1 MSKRQAS
8 FDAADSTI
16 ISVSASEITPGF
28 AAAPDCEAPAPT
40 PDFSS
45 SAASG
50 TIRAER
56 PALSASVDPNAPPSP
71 SKVASSST
79 HPFAEG
85 TYCGSWACGRPEGRG
100 TYTSHLG
107 SSFTGVW
114 RRGWANGSGIYHWA
128 DGRCDI
134 SHYHGE
140 ADRLPLLAAVGEG
153 VRWSK
158 DRSKAFLLRNGVE
171 TGEEIPRAR
180 AEAIADK
187 LIIAPTV
194 PPARGPAVHSAAKVS
209 KRELE
214 SLSGSLSKRQRREI
228 DTRLE
233 DEGGASDD
241 ALPFEQVWQLLC
253 PK

>member
-1 MSKRQAS
+1 M
-8 FDAADSTI
+8 D
-16 ISVSASEITPGF
+16 V
-28 AAAPDCEAPAPT
+28 AAA
-40 PDFSS
+40 
-45 SAASG
+45 
-50 TIRAER
+50 R
-56 PALSASVDPNAPPSP
+56 
-71 SKVASSST
+71 
-79 HPFAEG
+79 
-85 TYCGSWACGRPEGRG
+85 